1 MNLKIKNKII
11 IGLVVAFV
19 FSLSQSS
26 GAQVVS
32 AVSVSSEE
40 MIVLTNSSRIEAG
53 LSELSVSDKLSV
65 AAEKKARDMFANQY
79 FDHNSPQGLTPWDF
93 IKSAGYKYKY
103 AGENLAIDFISA
115 NSVHR
120 ALMESSSH
128 RANILNENYSQI
140 GVAVVEDIFEGSKSI
155 IVVEEFGMP
164 LVNEEI
170 AQIKSLQIAEEIIEK
185 IAEEINEKIVEKDLE
200 NLQINDKKAVVNNF
214 SKEAIKGES
223 LNSVDNNE
231 NFQINKIEIDE
242 QSFSQTEEDKIL
254 IQANLFQE
262 SSQYSDI
269 NFLTYTNQNIFKKI
283 AFEKNEKE
291 KTTCEALPD
300 KNFENQIA
308 LDTENHTKL
317 ELLKNDS
324 FQVFRFFQD
333 FVNKSIVMLLA
344 LFYTVINILVIYK
357 LVFVIIV

>member
-32 AVSVSSEE
+32 AVSISSGE
-40 MIVLTNSSRIEAG
+40 IIALTNSSRVEAG
-53 LSELSVSDKLSV
+53 LPELSVSDKLSV

-93 IKSAGYKYKY
+93 IKSAGYEYRY

-164 LVNEEI
+164 LQKEEIFDVSMQELDIEIEQKMNEINVKAVKVDTQKVKSGESIESEIEEDLDELSNNLDCVENEEKLVLI
-170 AQIKSLQIAEEIIEK
+170 EDNFNGVCEAENEIFFAGVFMKENKINPAIYTESNYISSRIKAENKLVEKENINIVNNAQIR
-185 IAEEINEKIVEKDLE
+185 
-200 NLQINDKKAVVNNF
+200 
-214 SKEAIKGES
+214 
-223 LNSVDNNE
+223 NE
-231 NFQINKIEIDE
+231 NFGKQKLVAVINSVII
-242 QSFSQTEEDKIL
+242 
-254 IQANLFQE
+254 
-262 SSQYSDI
+262 
-269 NFLTYTNQNIFKKI
+269 
-283 AFEKNEKE
+283 
-291 KTTCEALPD
+291 
-300 KNFENQIA
+300 
-308 LDTENHTKL
+308 
-317 ELLKNDS
+317 KNDLIIKLT
-324 FQVFRFFQD
+324 FFYAIIFFMIMGSAIPLFIAYKI
-333 FVNKSIVMLLA
+333 FV
-344 LFYTVINILVIYK
+344 
-357 LVFVIIV
+357 